1 MLNGTNQ
8 LAVEIHQANATSS
21 DLSFDFSL
29 TGLAA
34 SGTPMLAVAN
44 GPAANVTDISADLG
58 GALTAFNADPASVTL
73 FWGRADGG
81 TNAAN
86 WEGSATLAGVNLG
99 AFAATATGL
108 FPGTN
113 YFYRCRAVNPYG
125 EAWAPGSTVFT
136 TRTPTPVTLIAAGA
150 IWKYLDTG
158 TNPGTAW
165 LAPGFDDTAWASGPA
180 ELGYGDIPDGRP
192 EATVVSYGTNANN
205 KFITTYFRRA
215 FHVPDASLV
224 RSLNARL
231 IRDDGAVVYLNGAE
245 VWRENM
251 PAGTVTFATLAAST
265 ASGTAES
272 NWFTRVLAPAAL
284 GHGWNVLAVEIHQ
297 DRPNSSDLSFN
308 FELTGTALMST
319 NAVLTLAQDAG
330 SLLLTWPADAGLL
343 SLYSATNLTSPAT
356 WSRLTNEPSL
366 IGQQWQ
372 LALPPTTNGQRFF
385 RLQAP

>member
-1 MLNGTNQ
+1 M
-8 LAVEIHQANATSS
+8 ACYK
-21 DLSFDFSL
+21 
-29 TGLAA
+29 
-34 SGTPMLAVAN
+34 
-44 GPAANVTDISADLG
+44 
-58 GALTAFNADPASVTL
+58 
-73 FWGRADGG
+73 W
-81 TNAAN
+81 
-86 WEGSATLAGVNLG
+86 
-99 AFAATATGL
+99 
-108 FPGTN
+108 
-113 YFYRCRAVNPYG
+113 
-125 EAWAPGSTVFT
+125 
-136 TRTPTPVTLIAAGA
+136 
-150 IWKYLDTG
+150 
-158 TNPGTAW
+158 
-165 LAPGFDDTAWASGPA
+165 
-180 ELGYGDIPDGRP
+180 IPDGRP

-284 GHGWNVLAVEIHQ
+284 GNGWNVLAVEIHQ

-330 SLLLTWPADAGLL
+330 SLLLTWPADAGLFTL
-343 SLYSATNLTSPAT
+343 HSATNLAPPVTWTPAT
-356 WSRLTNEPSL
+356 NPAVLTNN
-366 IGQQWQ
+366 QWRVT
-372 LALPPTTNGQRFF
+372 LPVATNGQRFY
-385 RLQAP
+385 RLQSP